1 MENINKLFK
10 KIYNDIE
17 AKESILEPRKPGR
30 PRKPDA
36 EPEMELVP
44 AAMPDYTHVALGI
57 YQDETDRQW
66 YVATFKFDPKTG
78 GSVMTERTL
87 AGEDKYFASE
97 LFKIRTVELEML

>member
-1 MENINKLFK
+1 MSEN
-10 KIYNDIE
+10 
-17 AKESILEPRKPGR
+17 RKPGR
-30 PRKPDA
+30 SKK
-36 EPEMELVP
+36 EPELEVVP
-44 AAMPDYTHVALGI
+44 AAIPNLTHVALGI

-78 GSVMTERTL
+78 ASMMTERTL